1 MPDAPP
7 PAADTAGGL
16 LERLA
21 ADLQTLDAELRE
33 IDLLITQARA
43 EAVRHEGRRASA
55 TDKLAGMAT
64 TGDAGERLDL
74 AASLITLTKRAAL
87 METQVD
93 VLEGKRR
100 ALARFRDAVA
110 GYQAGAAGVPFTPVA
125 ATVAVAGVDVGIGGG
140 PAAGVGATDGDAIGQ
155 VDLPPAVSRLVL
167 SAQEDMRREIARAM
181 HDGPAQSLTNIVLQA
196 QIVERL
202 VERDPA
208 SASGEIRQLTA
219 MVQQTLDATKSFI
232 FDVRPMVLDD
242 LGLVPTLRRATRE
255 RGRRAGIAVD
265 FDSLG
270 QDRRLPMDIE
280 SGLFRM
286 LDEALAAY
294 LGSGPARVTMQ
305 LDWGERL
312 DARLIAIAPGM
323 AADGADPADPD
334 PARSSTS
341 AAKAGAP
348 TGAELPPA
356 LAAMMEDRASDE
368 RDAAELARRE
378 ALIVLPAAVWRE
390 IQGRAAS
397 IGVEAELLAEG
408 AEVHLLLDL
417 ATDRGSEA

>member
-7 PAADTAGGL
+7 PAAAASGGL
-16 LERLA
+16 LDRLSE
-21 ADLQTLDAELRE
+21 DLQALDAELRE

-43 EAVRHEGRRASA
+43 EAIRHESRRASA
-55 TDKLAGMAT
+55 ADKLAGLAAQ
-64 TGDAGERLDL
+64 GDATERLDL

-110 GYQAGAAGVPFTPVA
+110 GYQAGADGIPFTPVA
-125 ATVAVAGVDVGIGGG
+125 ATEAGGAQTADAAAAPGGV
-140 PAAGVGATDGDAIGQ
+140 PDGQ
-155 VDLPPAVSRLVL
+155 VEMPPAVSRLVL
-167 SAQEDMRREIARAM
+167 SAQEDLRREIARAM

-202 VERDPA
+202 VSRDPA
-208 SASGEIRQLTA
+208 SASGEIQQLTA

-265 FDSLG
+265 FDTLG

-280 SGLFRM
+280 SGLFRI

-294 LGSGPARVTMQ
+294 LGAAPARVAMR

-312 DARLIAIAPGM
+312 DVRLIAIALGAEPT
-323 AADGADPADPD
+323 DGAQLEPA
-334 PARSSTS
+334 PAAP
-341 AAKAGAP
+341 AAA
-348 TGAELPPA
+348 TDLPPA
-356 LAAMMEDRASDE
+356 LAAMMEDRAADQ
-368 RDAAELARRE
+368 RDAAEVARLG

-397 IGVEAELLAEG
+397 IGADAELLAEG
-408 AEVHLLLDL
+408 AEVHLVMDL
-417 ATDRGSEA
+417 PTERGTES